1 MSGRLLR
8 LVCTAA
14 LATQVALVPG
24 AAVAVPEPDGSA
36 EPSVAE
42 LLTDLQKLYRDAE
55 RATEAYN
62 ATEEQLRRK
71 RAEVARLDGQLARA
85 RLALDDS
92 RGEAGRLARRQYQSS
107 SDLSPYLRLLLARD
121 PQHVLDQGH
130 VIGQVARERAGTT
143 ARLAGDERRRDELAR
158 KARAALDARITLTER
173 RKKERDDVRRRLDD
187 VEEMVAS
194 LSAEQLHEVAD
205 LERTGVAERQRE
217 LEDSGA
223 LGEDDGKPTAEGER
237 AVRNAVRQLG
247 KPYQWGAE
255 GPRSYDCSGLTS
267 WPGTGPGRRSRAPA
281 RSSGRSC
288 PGCRWTRC
296 GPATWSCTSPR
307 PRTWRCT
314 SATAWWC
321 RRPAPAH
328 G

>member
-92 RGEAGRLARRQYQSS
+92 RGEAGG
-107 SDLSPYLRLLLARD
+107 SP
-121 PQHVLDQGH
+121 
-130 VIGQVARERAGTT
+130 AGSTSP
-143 ARLAGDERRRDELAR
+143 
-158 KARAALDARITLTER
+158 AATSR
-173 RKKERDDVRRRLDD
+173 
-187 VEEMVAS
+187 
-194 LSAEQLHEVAD
+194 
-205 LERTGVAERQRE
+205 
-217 LEDSGA
+217 
-223 LGEDDGKPTAEGER
+223 PTCG
-237 AVRNAVRQLG
+237 
-247 KPYQWGAE
+247 
-255 GPRSYDCSGLTS
+255 CC
-267 WPGTGPGRRSRAPA
+267 SRAT
-281 RSSGRSC
+281 RSTSS
-288 PGCRWTRC
+288 TR
-296 GPATWSCTSPR
+296 AT
-307 PRTWRCT
+307 
-314 SATAWWC
+314 
-321 RRPAPAH
+321 
-328 G
+328 